1 LYSKLKYLT
10 IITGLAA
17 MSLYA
22 QSPAAGSTSPAASNS
37 TSSSAITDPVVKQR
51 IEQNLRARFRIPGTV
66 SVEIGD
72 RTPSE
77 FAGYDQVIV
86 TLVGQGHRSPN
97 TFLLSRDGKTLAQ
110 VSKIDLSKDPFAP
123 DSRPTRGAAD
133 AKVKVIVYD
142 DFECPYCAKGYSTL
156 FSDVYPEYK
165 DKVQIVYKDFPLYE
179 IHPWA
184 IHAAVDANCLG
195 AQNID
200 SYWAFADY
208 VHENQAQV
216 NGEKRSLPDSVATLD
231 RLTHEYGQKNNLD
244 LARLDACVKTQ
255 DETAVRDSVKY
266 GEQTLGVEATP
277 TLFING
283 TKVDGAVPGP
293 ELRKLLNAALEQAG
307 VPLPAAEIKAA
318 SAGSSAKSGPEGKAV
333 PDPAGDAVGVK
344 PAPHA
349 DVIDEKPSPGKKN
362 DAPKPADPKK

>member
-1 LYSKLKYLT
+1 MVLH
-10 IITGLAA
+10 
-17 MSLYA
+17 A
-22 QSPAAGSTSPAASNS
+22 QSPAGANAAAAS
-37 TSSSAITDPVVKQR
+37 SAAPDPLVKQR
-51 IEQNLRARFRIPGTV
+51 IEQNLRARFRIPSNVT
-66 SVEIGD
+66 VEIGD

-77 FAGYDQVIV
+77 FTGFDQVVV

-110 VSKIDLSKDPFAP
+110 VNRIDLSKDPFAIE
-123 DSRPTRGAAD
+123 SRPTRGASD

-142 DFECPYCAKGYSTL
+142 DFQCPYCAKGYATL
-156 FSDVYPEYK
+156 FSDVFPEYK
-165 DKVQIVYKDFPLYE
+165 DKIEIVYKDFPLFE

-208 VHENQAQV
+208 VHENQPQV
-216 NGEKRSLPDSVATLD
+216 NGEKRSVTESAATLD
-231 RLTHEYGQKNNLD
+231 RLAHEYGQKSNLD
-244 LARLDACVKTQ
+244 LTRLDACVKAQ

-293 ELRKLLNAALEQAG
+293 ELRKLLNAALDQAG

-318 SAGSSAKSGPEGKAV
+318 AADSKNKSDGPEGKTA
-333 PDPAGDAVGVK
+333 PDPAAVPGPK
-344 PAPHA
+344 PNANT

-362 DAPKPADPKK
+362 TDAKPADPKK